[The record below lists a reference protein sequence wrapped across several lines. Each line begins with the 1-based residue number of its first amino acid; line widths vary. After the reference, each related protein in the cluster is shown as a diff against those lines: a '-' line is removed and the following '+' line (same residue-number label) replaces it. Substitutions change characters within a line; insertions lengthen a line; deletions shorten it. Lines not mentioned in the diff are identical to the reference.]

1 VGTHVFRRVGRRR
14 GGLIAALATAL
25 VVLGG
30 AGPASAAKL
39 YLGLGDS
46 VGAGVGASPGHSY
59 FDLYCSYLESAA
71 GGSAV
76 DQCVNESQSGATTQS
91 ALDGGMV
98 DRAVSDIESST
109 STPVVTIVLG
119 GNDLLGSP
127 GCQPITGSGCPFR
140 SNAAAILDRLQT
152 ALAAR
157 PGPHVIKW
165 LEYYNPNHD
174 NPDGSPSNDA
184 STANLLLGSDLVVGD
199 CSTDTPDEIGL
210 NDAIACVSAEKGA
223 IGVDAYDPFQTACA
237 PPVDCFS
244 DPVHPNDTGYSLIF
258 DAFRD
263 AAGPPPAPPSA
274 PPPSSAPPPPTTGT
288 TPPPHATIAT
298 ISALSESKHAFV
310 PSHRHFKGGT
320 VFSLRLDQPA
330 KITLSIERL
339 AAGRLI
345 HHRCRPNRPRLA
357 RKPRCTRTIP
367 VAELHKQGRPGL
379 NKLAFDGRVHGRGLR
394 PGSYLAAVSAADSAG
409 TSASQHL
416 RFTINRPRVR

>member
-1 VGTHVFRRVGRRR
+1 MRTHVFRTVGRRR
-14 GGLIAALATAL
+14 GGLIAALVTAL

-76 DQCVNESQSGATTQS
+76 DQCLNESQSGATTQS

-98 DRAVSDIESST
+98 DKAVSDIESST

-152 ALAAR
+152 ALAAQ
-157 PGPHVIKW
+157 PGPHAIEW

-174 NPDGSPSNDA
+174 NPYGNPSDDA
-184 STANLLLGSDLVVGD
+184 SSAKLLLGSDLVVGE

-237 PPVDCFS
+237 PPADCFS
-244 DPVHPNDTGYSLIF
+244 DGLHPNDTGYSLIF

-263 AAGPPPAPPSA
+263 AAAPPPPVPPSA
-274 PPPSSAPPPPTTGT
+274 PPPSPSTTGA
-288 TPPPHATIAT
+288 TPPPNATIAT
-298 ISALSESKHAFV
+298 ISGLSESKKAFV

-345 HHRCRPNRPRLA
+345 HHVCRPNRPGLA
-357 RKPRCTRTIP
+357 HKPRCTRTIP

-379 NKLAFDGRVHGRGLR
+379 NRLAFDGRVHGRGLR
-394 PGSYLAAVSAADSAG
+394 PGSYLATVSAADPAG
-409 TSASQHL
+409 TSPAKGL
-416 RFTINRPRVR
+416 RFTISRPRAR